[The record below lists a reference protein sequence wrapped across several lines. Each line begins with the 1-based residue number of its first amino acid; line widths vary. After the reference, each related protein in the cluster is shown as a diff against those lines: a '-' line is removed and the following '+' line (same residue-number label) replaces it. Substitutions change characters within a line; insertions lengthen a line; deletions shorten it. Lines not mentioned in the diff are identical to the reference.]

1 MLRKRLE
8 FGLLMAG
15 LLFCAGAK
23 QTAYAADLQ
32 QEQIAEIQEGTDSYS
47 TEASESEF
55 ETEGTSDALTIK
67 KYKGTSQVVDLT
79 KLFSGS
85 QVVAIGQ
92 DAFRNNTSVKEVILP
107 DTVTSIGIC
116 AFQDC
121 KNLTTIEGTGNV
133 TQIGNYAFIRCE
145 QLASFDSTNATTIG
159 QEVFRECKNLQKFV
173 IAEGTTQIAAGA
185 FYASGL
191 LEVTLPSTCKEIG
204 VNAFRETLLTEIT
217 IPDECLSIENGA
229 FMDCNSLVS
238 VLISEQSKLESVGSS
253 FNKCTSL
260 KSIVIPESCEN
271 IGDSCFSNDDGLETI
286 EFRNPDTQLGV
297 GVFYG
302 QDDLTVYAEPGA
314 VSTYMKTNFS
324 DSGRYRYN
332 RYTDTLTIKA
342 LPKTEYDYGESFS
355 LDGLEIEADYTSD
368 TAPAVEMVDLSACKI
383 SSFDEKKL
391 GSQIIT
397 VEYGKAETSFEA
409 KVFYQMEKAN
419 VSSVEDQVYTGAPV
433 KPALKVI
440 GAETGNV
447 LSEGSQYTVSYS
459 ENCTDVG
466 TVTAII
472 TGIGTYKGTKEV
484 TYQIIPKDITANDIT
499 MGEIKDEIY
508 TGSAIEPE
516 VMFYAG
522 DQQLQSGKD
531 YTVTYENNVNIGTAS
546 VTVSG
551 VGNYT
556 GTVTGQFQIEAPVG
570 KVFTIGKY
578 RYKITTG
585 STAEFTGLGK
595 TGEKKVT
602 VPKSI
607 TLGGSSFRVNS
618 IAAKALYKNK
628 KVTTVGIGNN
638 VKTIG
643 KSAFEGCKQLKSV
656 TVGTGVTKIN
666 AKAFKN
672 CSKLQTVTLRSKQ
685 IKSMGK
691 ESFKGIKSNAAIKVP
706 SKKMASYKKMLKK
719 TGLSSRAKIK
729 KA

>member
-23 QTAYAADLQ
+23 QTAYAAEIQ

-121 KNLTTIEGTGNV
+121 KNLTTIKGTGNV

-238 VLISEQSKLESVGSS
+238 VLISEQSKLESIGSS

-302 QDDLTVYAEPGA
+302 QDDLTVYAELGA

-324 DSGRYRYN
+324 DSSRYRYN

-397 VEYGKAETSFEA
+397 VEYGKAKTSFEV
-409 KVFYQMEKAN
+409 KV
-419 VSSVEDQVYTGAPV
+419 
-433 KPALKVI
+433 L
-440 GAETGNV
+440 
-447 LSEGSQYTVSYS
+447 
-459 ENCTDVG
+459 C
-466 TVTAII
+466 
-472 TGIGTYKGTKEV
+472 
-484 TYQIIPKDITANDIT
+484 QIAPKDITASDIT
-499 MGEIKDEIY
+499 MGEIKNQSY
-508 TGSAIEPE
+508 TGIAVEPE
-516 VMFYAG
+516 VLLYAG

>member
-121 KNLTTIEGTGNV
+121 KNLTTIKGTGNV

-238 VLISEQSKLESVGSS
+238 VLISEQSKLESIGSS

-324 DSGRYRYN
+324 DSSRYRYN

-342 LPKTEYDYGESFS
+342 LPKTEYYYGESFS

-397 VEYGKAETSFEA
+397 VEYGKAKTSFEV
-409 KVFYQMEKAN
+409 KV
-419 VSSVEDQVYTGAPV
+419 
-433 KPALKVI
+433 L
-440 GAETGNV
+440 
-447 LSEGSQYTVSYS
+447 
-459 ENCTDVG
+459 
-466 TVTAII
+466 
-472 TGIGTYKGTKEV
+472 
-484 TYQIIPKDITANDIT
+484 YQIAPKDITASDIT
-499 MGEIKDEIY
+499 MGEIKNQSY
-508 TGSAIEPE
+508 TGTAVEPE
-516 VMFYAG
+516 VLLYAG

>member
-23 QTAYAADLQ
+23 QTAYAAEIQ

-47 TEASESEF
+47 TEASEAEF
-55 ETEGTSDALTIK
+55 ETEGTFDALTIK

-133 TQIGNYAFIRCE
+133 TQIGNYAFVRCE
-145 QLASFDSTNATTIG
+145 QLSSFDSTKAATIG
-159 QEVFRECKNLQKFV
+159 QEAFRECKNLQKFV
-173 IAEGTTQIAAGA
+173 ITEGTTRIGEGV

-191 LEVTLPSTCKEIG
+191 RKVTLPSTCTSIG
-204 VNAFRETLLTEIT
+204 VNAFRETKLMEIT
-217 IPDECLSIENGA
+217 IPDACIMIENGA
-229 FMDCNSLVS
+229 FMDCGF
-238 VLISEQSKLESVGSS
+238 LINVTFSEQSELESIGSS
-253 FNKCTSL
+253 FNYCTSL
-260 KSIVIPESCEN
+260 KSIVIPASCKS
-271 IGDSCFSNDDGLETI
+271 IGSSCFSNDDELETV
-286 EFRNPDTQLGV
+286 EFRNPDTQIGT
-297 GVFYG
+297 GAFYG

-314 VSTYMKTNFS
+314 VSTYMKKNFS
-324 DSGRYRYN
+324 GSSRYRYN

-355 LDGLEIEADYTSD
+355 LDGLEVEADYTSD

-397 VEYGKAETSFEA
+397 VEYGKAKTSFEV
-409 KVFYQMEKAN
+409 KV
-419 VSSVEDQVYTGAPV
+419 
-433 KPALKVI
+433 L
-440 GAETGNV
+440 
-447 LSEGSQYTVSYS
+447 
-459 ENCTDVG
+459 
-466 TVTAII
+466 
-472 TGIGTYKGTKEV
+472 
-484 TYQIIPKDITANDIT
+484 YQIAPKDITANDIT

-516 VMFYAG
+516 VLLLAG
-522 DQQLQSGKD
+522 EQELQPEKD
-531 YTVTYENNVNIGTAS
+531 YTVTYENNVNIGAAT
-546 VTVSG
+546 VTVNG

-556 GTVTGQFQIEAPVG
+556 GTITGQFEIEAPVG
-570 KVFTIGKY
+570 EVLTLGKY
-578 RYKITTG
+578 CYKIT
-585 STAEFTGLGK
+585 SDNTAEFAGLGK

-607 TLGGSSFRVNS
+607 TIGGRNFRVNS

-628 KVTTVGIGNN
+628 KVTTVVIGNN

-672 CSKLQTVTLRSKQ
+672 CSKLQNVTLRSKQ

>member
-23 QTAYAADLQ
+23 QTAYAAEIQ

-121 KNLTTIEGTGNV
+121 KNLTTIKGTGNV

-238 VLISEQSKLESVGSS
+238 VLISEQSKLESIGSS

-324 DSGRYRYN
+324 DSSRYRYN

-397 VEYGKAETSFEA
+397 VEYGKAKTSFEV
-409 KVFYQMEKAN
+409 KV
-419 VSSVEDQVYTGAPV
+419 
-433 KPALKVI
+433 L
-440 GAETGNV
+440 
-447 LSEGSQYTVSYS
+447 
-459 ENCTDVG
+459 
-466 TVTAII
+466 
-472 TGIGTYKGTKEV
+472 
-484 TYQIIPKDITANDIT
+484 YQIAPKDITASDIT
-499 MGEIKDEIY
+499 MGEIKNQSY
-508 TGSAIEPE
+508 TGTAVEPE
-516 VMFYAG
+516 VLLYAG

-719 TGLSSRAKIK
+719 TGLSSRVKIK

>member
-47 TEASESEF
+47 TEASEAEF

-121 KNLTTIEGTGNV
+121 KNLTTIKGTGNV

-238 VLISEQSKLESVGSS
+238 VLISEQSKLESIGSS

-286 EFRNPDTQLGV
+286 EFRNPDTQLGA

-368 TAPAVEMVDLSACKI
+368 MAPAVEMVDLSACKI

-397 VEYGKAETSFEA
+397 VEYGKAKTSFEV
-409 KVFYQMEKAN
+409 KV
-419 VSSVEDQVYTGAPV
+419 
-433 KPALKVI
+433 L
-440 GAETGNV
+440 
-447 LSEGSQYTVSYS
+447 
-459 ENCTDVG
+459 
-466 TVTAII
+466 
-472 TGIGTYKGTKEV
+472 
-484 TYQIIPKDITANDIT
+484 YQIAPKDITASDIT
-499 MGEIKDEIY
+499 MGEIKNQSY
-508 TGSAIEPE
+508 TGTAVEPE
-516 VMFYAG
+516 VLLYAG

>member
-23 QTAYAADLQ
+23 QTAYAAEIQ

-47 TEASESEF
+47 TEASEAEF

-121 KNLTTIEGTGNV
+121 KNLTTIKGTRNV

-238 VLISEQSKLESVGSS
+238 VLISEQSKLESIGSS

-324 DSGRYRYN
+324 DSSRYRYN

-397 VEYGKAETSFEA
+397 VEYGKAKTSFEV
-409 KVFYQMEKAN
+409 KV
-419 VSSVEDQVYTGAPV
+419 
-433 KPALKVI
+433 L
-440 GAETGNV
+440 
-447 LSEGSQYTVSYS
+447 
-459 ENCTDVG
+459 
-466 TVTAII
+466 
-472 TGIGTYKGTKEV
+472 
-484 TYQIIPKDITANDIT
+484 YQIAPKDITASDIT
-499 MGEIKDEIY
+499 MGEIKNQSY
-508 TGSAIEPE
+508 TGTAVEPE
-516 VMFYAG
+516 VLLYAG
-522 DQQLQSGKD
+522 DQRLQPEKD

-546 VTVSG
+546 VTVNG

>member
-47 TEASESEF
+47 TEASEAEF

-121 KNLTTIEGTGNV
+121 KNLTTIKGTGNV

-238 VLISEQSKLESVGSS
+238 VLISEQSKLESIGSS

-397 VEYGKAETSFEA
+397 VEYGKAKTSFEV
-409 KVFYQMEKAN
+409 KV
-419 VSSVEDQVYTGAPV
+419 
-433 KPALKVI
+433 L
-440 GAETGNV
+440 
-447 LSEGSQYTVSYS
+447 
-459 ENCTDVG
+459 
-466 TVTAII
+466 
-472 TGIGTYKGTKEV
+472 
-484 TYQIIPKDITANDIT
+484 YQIAPKDITASDIT
-499 MGEIKDEIY
+499 MGEIKNQSY
-508 TGSAIEPE
+508 TGTAVEPE
-516 VMFYAG
+516 VLLYAG
-522 DQQLQSGKD
+522 DQRLQPEKD

-546 VTVSG
+546 VTVNG

-607 TLGGSSFRVNS
+607 ALGGSSFQVS
-618 IAAKALYKNK
+618 FIAAKALYKNK
-628 KVTTVGIGNN
+628 KVTTVVIGNN

-643 KSAFEGCKQLKSV
+643 KSAFEGCKQLRSV
-656 TVGTGVTKIN
+656 TVGTGAKKIN

-672 CSKLQTVTLRSKQ
+672 CSKLQNVTLRSKQ

-691 ESFKGIKSNAAIKVP
+691 ESFKGIKSNSTIKVP

-719 TGLSSRAKIK
+719 TGLSSKAKMK

>member
-23 QTAYAADLQ
+23 QTAYAAEIQ

-47 TEASESEF
+47 TEASEAEF

-121 KNLTTIEGTGNV
+121 KNLTTIKGTGNV

-238 VLISEQSKLESVGSS
+238 VLISEQSKLESIGSS

-342 LPKTEYDYGESFS
+342 LPKTEYDYGEKFS

-397 VEYGKAETSFEA
+397 VEYGKAKTSFEV
-409 KVFYQMEKAN
+409 KV
-419 VSSVEDQVYTGAPV
+419 
-433 KPALKVI
+433 L
-440 GAETGNV
+440 
-447 LSEGSQYTVSYS
+447 
-459 ENCTDVG
+459 
-466 TVTAII
+466 
-472 TGIGTYKGTKEV
+472 
-484 TYQIIPKDITANDIT
+484 YQIVPKDITASDIT
-499 MGEIKDEIY
+499 MGEIKNQSY
-508 TGSAIEPE
+508 TGTAVEPE
-516 VMFYAG
+516 VLLYAG
-522 DQQLQSGKD
+522 DQRLQPEKD

>member
-23 QTAYAADLQ
+23 QTAYAAEIQ

-85 QVVAIGQ
+85 TVVSIGQ

-133 TQIGNYAFIRCE
+133 TQIGNYAFLRCE
-145 QLASFDSTNATTIG
+145 QLSSFDSTKAATIG
-159 QEVFRECKNLQKFV
+159 QEAFRECKNLQKFV
-173 IAEGTTQIAAGA
+173 ITESTTRIGEGV

-191 LEVTLPSTCKEIG
+191 RKVTLPSTCTSIG
-204 VNAFRETLLTEIT
+204 VNAFRETKLMEIT
-217 IPDECLSIENGA
+217 IPDACIMIENGA
-229 FMDCNSLVS
+229 FMDCGSLINVTF
-238 VLISEQSKLESVGSS
+238 SEQSELESIGSS
-253 FNKCTSL
+253 FNYCTSL
-260 KSIVIPESCEN
+260 KSIVIPASCKS
-271 IGDSCFSNDDGLETI
+271 IGSSCFSNDDELETV
-286 EFRNPDTQLGV
+286 EFRNPDTQIGT
-297 GVFYG
+297 GAFYG

-324 DSGRYRYN
+324 DSSRYRYN

-397 VEYGKAETSFEA
+397 VEYGKAKTSFEV
-409 KVFYQMEKAN
+409 KV
-419 VSSVEDQVYTGAPV
+419 
-433 KPALKVI
+433 L
-440 GAETGNV
+440 
-447 LSEGSQYTVSYS
+447 
-459 ENCTDVG
+459 
-466 TVTAII
+466 
-472 TGIGTYKGTKEV
+472 
-484 TYQIIPKDITANDIT
+484 YQIAPKDITASDIT
-499 MGEIKDEIY
+499 MGEIKNQSY
-508 TGSAIEPE
+508 TGTAVEPE

>member
-47 TEASESEF
+47 TEASEAEF

-121 KNLTTIEGTGNV
+121 KNLTTIKGTGNV

-238 VLISEQSKLESVGSS
+238 VLISEQSKLESIGSS

-324 DSGRYRYN
+324 DSSRYRYN

-397 VEYGKAETSFEA
+397 VEYGKAKTSFEV
-409 KVFYQMEKAN
+409 KV
-419 VSSVEDQVYTGAPV
+419 
-433 KPALKVI
+433 L
-440 GAETGNV
+440 
-447 LSEGSQYTVSYS
+447 
-459 ENCTDVG
+459 C
-466 TVTAII
+466 
-472 TGIGTYKGTKEV
+472 
-484 TYQIIPKDITANDIT
+484 QIAPKDITASDIT
-499 MGEIKDEIY
+499 MGEIKNQSY
-508 TGSAIEPE
+508 TGIAVEPE
-516 VMFYAG
+516 VLLYAG

-602 VPKSI
+602 IPKSI
-607 TLGGSSFRVNS
+607 ALGGSSFRVNS

>member
-23 QTAYAADLQ
+23 QTAYAAEIQ

-121 KNLTTIEGTGNV
+121 KNLTTIKGTGNV

-238 VLISEQSKLESVGSS
+238 VLISEQSKLESIGSS
-253 FNKCTSL
+253 FNYCTSL
-260 KSIVIPESCEN
+260 KSIVIPASCKS
-271 IGDSCFSNDDGLETI
+271 IGSSCFSNDDELETV
-286 EFRNPDTQLGV
+286 EFRNPDTQIGT
-297 GVFYG
+297 GAFYG

-324 DSGRYRYN
+324 DSSRYRYN

-397 VEYGKAETSFEA
+397 VEYGKAKTSFEV
-409 KVFYQMEKAN
+409 KV
-419 VSSVEDQVYTGAPV
+419 
-433 KPALKVI
+433 L
-440 GAETGNV
+440 
-447 LSEGSQYTVSYS
+447 
-459 ENCTDVG
+459 
-466 TVTAII
+466 
-472 TGIGTYKGTKEV
+472 
-484 TYQIIPKDITANDIT
+484 YQIAPKDITASDIT
-499 MGEIKDEIY
+499 MGEIKNQSY
-508 TGSAIEPE
+508 TGTAVEPE
-516 VMFYAG
+516 VLLYAG

>member
-47 TEASESEF
+47 TEASEAEF

-121 KNLTTIEGTGNV
+121 KNLTTIKGTGNV

-238 VLISEQSKLESVGSS
+238 VLISEQSKLESIGSS

-324 DSGRYRYN
+324 DSGRCRYN

-397 VEYGKAETSFEA
+397 VEYGKAKTSFEV
-409 KVFYQMEKAN
+409 KV
-419 VSSVEDQVYTGAPV
+419 
-433 KPALKVI
+433 L
-440 GAETGNV
+440 
-447 LSEGSQYTVSYS
+447 
-459 ENCTDVG
+459 
-466 TVTAII
+466 
-472 TGIGTYKGTKEV
+472 
-484 TYQIIPKDITANDIT
+484 YQIAPKDITASDIT
-499 MGEIKDEIY
+499 MGEIKNQSY
-508 TGSAIEPE
+508 TGIAVEPE
-516 VMFYAG
+516 VLLYAG

-672 CSKLQTVTLRSKQ
+672 CSKLQNVTLRSKQ

-691 ESFKGIKSNAAIKVP
+691 ESFKGIKSNSTIKVP

-719 TGLSSRAKIK
+719 TGLSSKAKMK

>member
-1 MLRKRLE
+1 MLRKSLE

-121 KNLTTIEGTGNV
+121 KNLTTIKGTGNV

-238 VLISEQSKLESVGSS
+238 VLISEQSKLESIGSS

-324 DSGRYRYN
+324 DSSRYRYN

-397 VEYGKAETSFEA
+397 VEYGKAKTSFEV
-409 KVFYQMEKAN
+409 KV
-419 VSSVEDQVYTGAPV
+419 
-433 KPALKVI
+433 L
-440 GAETGNV
+440 
-447 LSEGSQYTVSYS
+447 
-459 ENCTDVG
+459 
-466 TVTAII
+466 
-472 TGIGTYKGTKEV
+472 
-484 TYQIIPKDITANDIT
+484 YQIAPKDITASDIT
-499 MGEIKDEIY
+499 MGEIKNQSY
-508 TGSAIEPE
+508 TGTAVEPE
-516 VMFYAG
+516 VLLYAG

>member
-23 QTAYAADLQ
+23 QTAYAAEIQ

-47 TEASESEF
+47 TEASEAEF

-121 KNLTTIEGTGNV
+121 KNLTTIKGTGNV

-238 VLISEQSKLESVGSS
+238 VLISEQSKLESIGSS

-286 EFRNPDTQLGV
+286 EFRNPDTQLGA

-368 TAPAVEMVDLSACKI
+368 MAPAVEMVDLSACKI

-397 VEYGKAETSFEA
+397 VEYGKAKTSFEV
-409 KVFYQMEKAN
+409 KV
-419 VSSVEDQVYTGAPV
+419 
-433 KPALKVI
+433 L
-440 GAETGNV
+440 
-447 LSEGSQYTVSYS
+447 
-459 ENCTDVG
+459 
-466 TVTAII
+466 
-472 TGIGTYKGTKEV
+472 
-484 TYQIIPKDITANDIT
+484 YQIAPKDITASDIT
-499 MGEIKDEIY
+499 MGEIKNQSY
-508 TGSAIEPE
+508 TGTAVEPE
-516 VMFYAG
+516 VLLYAG

>member
-23 QTAYAADLQ
+23 QTAYAAEIQ

-121 KNLTTIEGTGNV
+121 KNLTTIKGTGNV

-238 VLISEQSKLESVGSS
+238 VLISEQSKLESIGSS

-286 EFRNPDTQLGV
+286 EFRNPDTQLGA

-368 TAPAVEMVDLSACKI
+368 MAPAVEMVDLSACKI

-397 VEYGKAETSFEA
+397 VEYGKAKTSFEV
-409 KVFYQMEKAN
+409 KV
-419 VSSVEDQVYTGAPV
+419 
-433 KPALKVI
+433 L
-440 GAETGNV
+440 
-447 LSEGSQYTVSYS
+447 
-459 ENCTDVG
+459 
-466 TVTAII
+466 
-472 TGIGTYKGTKEV
+472 
-484 TYQIIPKDITANDIT
+484 YQIAPKDITASDIT
-499 MGEIKDEIY
+499 MGEIKNQSY
-508 TGSAIEPE
+508 TGIAVEPE
-516 VMFYAG
+516 VLLYAG
-522 DQQLQSGKD
+522 DQRLQPEKD

-546 VTVSG
+546 VTVNG

>member
-47 TEASESEF
+47 TESSEAEF

-79 KLFSGS
+79 KLFSDS

-121 KNLTTIEGTGNV
+121 KNLTTIKGTRNV

-145 QLASFDSTNATTIG
+145 QLASFDSTNATMIG
-159 QEVFRECKNLQKFV
+159 QEAFRECKSLQKFV

-217 IPDECLSIENGA
+217 IPDECLTIENGA
-229 FMDCNSLVS
+229 FMDCKSLVS
-238 VLISEQSKLESVGSS
+238 VLIPEQSKLESIGSS
-253 FNKCTSL
+253 FNKCASL

-324 DSGRYRYN
+324 DSSRYRYN

-391 GSQIIT
+391 GSQIII
-397 VEYGKAETSFEA
+397 VEYGKAETSFEV
-409 KVFYQMEKAN
+409 KV
-419 VSSVEDQVYTGAPV
+419 
-433 KPALKVI
+433 L
-440 GAETGNV
+440 
-447 LSEGSQYTVSYS
+447 
-459 ENCTDVG
+459 C
-466 TVTAII
+466 
-472 TGIGTYKGTKEV
+472 
-484 TYQIIPKDITANDIT
+484 QIAPKDITASDIT
-499 MGEIKDEIY
+499 MGEIKNQSY
-508 TGSAIEPE
+508 TGIAVEPE
-516 VMFYAG
+516 VLLYAG
-522 DQQLQSGKD
+522 DQRLQPGKD

-556 GTVTGQFQIEAPVG
+556 GTVTGQFEIKAPVG
-570 KVFTIGKY
+570 EVLTLGKY
-578 RYKITTG
+578 RYKIT
-585 STAEFTGLGK
+585 SDNTAEFAGLGK

-607 TLGGSSFRVNS
+607 MLGGSSFRVNS

>member
-23 QTAYAADLQ
+23 QTAYAAEIQ

-121 KNLTTIEGTGNV
+121 KNLTTIKGTGNV

-238 VLISEQSKLESVGSS
+238 VLISEQSKLESIGSS
-253 FNKCTSL
+253 FNKCISL

-324 DSGRYRYN
+324 DSSRYRYN

-397 VEYGKAETSFEA
+397 VEYGKAKTSFEV
-409 KVFYQMEKAN
+409 KV
-419 VSSVEDQVYTGAPV
+419 
-433 KPALKVI
+433 L
-440 GAETGNV
+440 
-447 LSEGSQYTVSYS
+447 
-459 ENCTDVG
+459 
-466 TVTAII
+466 
-472 TGIGTYKGTKEV
+472 
-484 TYQIIPKDITANDIT
+484 YQIAPKDITASDIT
-499 MGEIKDEIY
+499 MGEIKNQSY
-508 TGSAIEPE
+508 TGTAVEPE
-516 VMFYAG
+516 VLLYAG

>member
-23 QTAYAADLQ
+23 QTAYAAEIQ

-121 KNLTTIEGTGNV
+121 KNLTTIKGTGNV

-238 VLISEQSKLESVGSS
+238 VLISEQSKLESIGSS

-324 DSGRYRYN
+324 DSSRYRYN

-397 VEYGKAETSFEA
+397 VEYGKAKTSFEV
-409 KVFYQMEKAN
+409 KV
-419 VSSVEDQVYTGAPV
+419 
-433 KPALKVI
+433 L
-440 GAETGNV
+440 
-447 LSEGSQYTVSYS
+447 
-459 ENCTDVG
+459 
-466 TVTAII
+466 
-472 TGIGTYKGTKEV
+472 
-484 TYQIIPKDITANDIT
+484 YQIAPKDITASDIT
-499 MGEIKDEIY
+499 MGEIKNQSY
-508 TGSAIEPE
+508 TGTAVEPE
-516 VMFYAG
+516 VLLYAG

>member
-23 QTAYAADLQ
+23 QTAYAAEIQ

-121 KNLTTIEGTGNV
+121 KNLTTIKGTGNV

-238 VLISEQSKLESVGSS
+238 VLISEQSKLESIGSS

-324 DSGRYRYN
+324 DSSRYRYN

-397 VEYGKAETSFEA
+397 VEYGKAKTSFEV
-409 KVFYQMEKAN
+409 KV
-419 VSSVEDQVYTGAPV
+419 
-433 KPALKVI
+433 L
-440 GAETGNV
+440 
-447 LSEGSQYTVSYS
+447 
-459 ENCTDVG
+459 C
-466 TVTAII
+466 
-472 TGIGTYKGTKEV
+472 
-484 TYQIIPKDITANDIT
+484 QIAPKDITASDIT
-499 MGEIKDEIY
+499 MGEIKNQSY
-508 TGSAIEPE
+508 TGTAVEPE
-516 VMFYAG
+516 VLLYAG
-522 DQQLQSGKD
+522 DQRLQPEKD

-691 ESFKGIKSNAAIKVP
+691 EGFKGIKSNAAIKVP

>member
-23 QTAYAADLQ
+23 QTAYAAEIQ

-67 KYKGTSQVVDLT
+67 KYEGTSQVVDLT

-121 KNLTTIEGTGNV
+121 KNLTTIKGTGNV

-238 VLISEQSKLESVGSS
+238 VLISEQSKLESIGSS

-302 QDDLTVYAEPGA
+302 QDDLTVYAELGA

-324 DSGRYRYN
+324 DSSRYRYN

-397 VEYGKAETSFEA
+397 VEYGKAKTSFEV
-409 KVFYQMEKAN
+409 KV
-419 VSSVEDQVYTGAPV
+419 
-433 KPALKVI
+433 L
-440 GAETGNV
+440 
-447 LSEGSQYTVSYS
+447 
-459 ENCTDVG
+459 C
-466 TVTAII
+466 
-472 TGIGTYKGTKEV
+472 
-484 TYQIIPKDITANDIT
+484 QIAPKDITASDIT
-499 MGEIKDEIY
+499 MGEIKNQSY
-508 TGSAIEPE
+508 TGIAVEPE
-516 VMFYAG
+516 VLLYAG

>member
-1 MLRKRLE
+1 MLRKRMG

-32 QEQIAEIQEGTDSYS
+32 QEQTAEVQEDTDSYS
-47 TEASESEF
+47 TEASEAEF
-55 ETEGTSDALTIK
+55 ETEGTSSALTIK

-85 QVVAIGQ
+85 QVVSIGQ

-133 TQIGNYAFIRCE
+133 TQIGNYAFLRCE
-145 QLASFDSTNATTIG
+145 QLSSFDSTKAATIG
-159 QEVFRECKNLQKFV
+159 QEAFRECKNLQKFV
-173 IAEGTTQIAAGA
+173 ITEGATRIGEGV

-191 LEVTLPSTCKEIG
+191 RKVTLPSTCTSIG
-204 VNAFRETLLTEIT
+204 VNAFRETKLMEIT
-217 IPDECLSIENGA
+217 IPDACIMIENGA
-229 FMDCNSLVS
+229 FMDCGSLINVTF
-238 VLISEQSKLESVGSS
+238 SEQSELESIGSS
-253 FNKCTSL
+253 FNYCTSL
-260 KSIVIPESCEN
+260 KSIVIPASCKS
-271 IGDSCFSNDDGLETI
+271 IGSSCFSNDDELETV
-286 EFRNPDTQLGV
+286 EFRNPDTQIGT
-297 GVFYG
+297 GAFYG

-324 DSGRYRYN
+324 DSSRYRYN

-397 VEYGKAETSFEA
+397 VEYGKAKTSFEV
-409 KVFYQMEKAN
+409 KV
-419 VSSVEDQVYTGAPV
+419 
-433 KPALKVI
+433 L
-440 GAETGNV
+440 
-447 LSEGSQYTVSYS
+447 
-459 ENCTDVG
+459 
-466 TVTAII
+466 
-472 TGIGTYKGTKEV
+472 
-484 TYQIIPKDITANDIT
+484 YQIAPKDITASDIT
-499 MGEIKDEIY
+499 MGEIKNQSY
-508 TGSAIEPE
+508 TGTAVEPE

>member
-23 QTAYAADLQ
+23 QTAYAAEIQ

-121 KNLTTIEGTGNV
+121 KNLTTIKGTGNV

-238 VLISEQSKLESVGSS
+238 VLISEQSKLESIGSS

-324 DSGRYRYN
+324 DSSRYRYN

-397 VEYGKAETSFEA
+397 VEYGKAKTSFEV
-409 KVFYQMEKAN
+409 KV
-419 VSSVEDQVYTGAPV
+419 
-433 KPALKVI
+433 L
-440 GAETGNV
+440 
-447 LSEGSQYTVSYS
+447 
-459 ENCTDVG
+459 
-466 TVTAII
+466 
-472 TGIGTYKGTKEV
+472 
-484 TYQIIPKDITANDIT
+484 YQIAPKDITASDIT
-499 MGEIKDEIY
+499 MGEIKNQSY
-508 TGSAIEPE
+508 TGIAVEPE
-516 VMFYAG
+516 VLLYAG

>member
-121 KNLTTIEGTGNV
+121 KNLTTIKGTGNV

-238 VLISEQSKLESVGSS
+238 VLISEQSKLESIGSS

-324 DSGRYRYN
+324 DSSRYRYN

-397 VEYGKAETSFEA
+397 VEYGKAKTSFEV
-409 KVFYQMEKAN
+409 KV
-419 VSSVEDQVYTGAPV
+419 
-433 KPALKVI
+433 L
-440 GAETGNV
+440 
-447 LSEGSQYTVSYS
+447 
-459 ENCTDVG
+459 
-466 TVTAII
+466 
-472 TGIGTYKGTKEV
+472 
-484 TYQIIPKDITANDIT
+484 YQIAPKDITASDIT
-499 MGEIKDEIY
+499 MGEIKNQSY
-508 TGSAIEPE
+508 TGTAVEPE
-516 VMFYAG
+516 VLLYAG

>member
-23 QTAYAADLQ
+23 QTAYAAEIQ

-121 KNLTTIEGTGNV
+121 KNLTTIKGTGNV

-238 VLISEQSKLESVGSS
+238 VLISEQSKLESIGSS

-324 DSGRYRYN
+324 DSSRYRYN

-397 VEYGKAETSFEA
+397 VEYGKAKTSFEV
-409 KVFYQMEKAN
+409 KV
-419 VSSVEDQVYTGAPV
+419 
-433 KPALKVI
+433 L
-440 GAETGNV
+440 
-447 LSEGSQYTVSYS
+447 
-459 ENCTDVG
+459 
-466 TVTAII
+466 
-472 TGIGTYKGTKEV
+472 
-484 TYQIIPKDITANDIT
+484 YQIAPKDITASDIT
-499 MGEIKDEIY
+499 MGEIKNQSY
-508 TGSAIEPE
+508 TGTAVEPE

-672 CSKLQTVTLRSKQ
+672 CSKLQIVTLRSKQ

>member
-121 KNLTTIEGTGNV
+121 KNLTTIKGTGNV

-145 QLASFDSTNATTIG
+145 QLASFDSTKATTIG

-238 VLISEQSKLESVGSS
+238 VLISEQSKLESIGSS

-324 DSGRYRYN
+324 DSSRYRYN

-397 VEYGKAETSFEA
+397 VEYGKAKTSFEV
-409 KVFYQMEKAN
+409 KV
-419 VSSVEDQVYTGAPV
+419 
-433 KPALKVI
+433 L
-440 GAETGNV
+440 
-447 LSEGSQYTVSYS
+447 
-459 ENCTDVG
+459 
-466 TVTAII
+466 
-472 TGIGTYKGTKEV
+472 
-484 TYQIIPKDITANDIT
+484 YQIAPKDITDSDIT
-499 MGEIKDEIY
+499 MGEIKNQSY
-508 TGSAIEPE
+508 TGIAVEPE
-516 VMFYAG
+516 VLLYAG

-531 YTVTYENNVNIGTAS
+531 YTVTYENNVNIGAAI
-546 VTVSG
+546 VTVNG

-556 GTVTGQFQIEAPVG
+556 GTITGQFEIKAPVG
-570 KVFTIGKY
+570 EVLTLGKY
-578 RYKITTG
+578 CYKIT
-585 STAEFTGLGK
+585 SDNTAEFAGLGK

>member
-121 KNLTTIEGTGNV
+121 KNLTTIKGTGNV

-238 VLISEQSKLESVGSS
+238 VLISEQSKLESIGSS

-324 DSGRYRYN
+324 DSSRYRYN

-397 VEYGKAETSFEA
+397 VEYGKAKTSFEV
-409 KVFYQMEKAN
+409 KV
-419 VSSVEDQVYTGAPV
+419 
-433 KPALKVI
+433 L
-440 GAETGNV
+440 
-447 LSEGSQYTVSYS
+447 
-459 ENCTDVG
+459 C
-466 TVTAII
+466 
-472 TGIGTYKGTKEV
+472 
-484 TYQIIPKDITANDIT
+484 QIAPKDITASDIT
-499 MGEIKDEIY
+499 MGEIKNQSY
-508 TGSAIEPE
+508 TGIAVEPE
-516 VMFYAG
+516 VLLYAG

-602 VPKSI
+602 IPKSI
-607 TLGGSSFRVNS
+607 ALGGSSFRVNS

>member
-23 QTAYAADLQ
+23 QTAYAAEIQ

-121 KNLTTIEGTGNV
+121 KNLTTIKGTGNV

-238 VLISEQSKLESVGSS
+238 VLISEQSKLESIGSS

-324 DSGRYRYN
+324 DSSRYRYN

-355 LDGLEIEADYTSD
+355 LDGLEIEVDYTSD

-397 VEYGKAETSFEA
+397 VEYGKAKTSFEV
-409 KVFYQMEKAN
+409 KV
-419 VSSVEDQVYTGAPV
+419 
-433 KPALKVI
+433 L
-440 GAETGNV
+440 
-447 LSEGSQYTVSYS
+447 
-459 ENCTDVG
+459 
-466 TVTAII
+466 
-472 TGIGTYKGTKEV
+472 
-484 TYQIIPKDITANDIT
+484 YQIAPKDITASDIT
-499 MGEIKDEIY
+499 MGEIKNQSY
-508 TGSAIEPE
+508 TGTAVEPE
-516 VMFYAG
+516 VLLYAG

-607 TLGGSSFRVNS
+607 ALGGSSFRVNS

-719 TGLSSRAKIK
+719 NGLSSRAKIK

>member
-47 TEASESEF
+47 TEASEAEF

-133 TQIGNYAFIRCE
+133 TQIGNYAFLRCE
-145 QLASFDSTNATTIG
+145 QLSSFDSTKAATIG
-159 QEVFRECKNLQKFV
+159 QEAFRECKNLQKFV
-173 IAEGTTQIAAGA
+173 ITESMTRIGEGV

-191 LEVTLPSTCKEIG
+191 RKVTLPSTCTSIG
-204 VNAFRETLLTEIT
+204 VNAFRETKLMEIT
-217 IPDECLSIENGA
+217 IPDACIMIENGA
-229 FMDCNSLVS
+229 FMDCGSLINVTF
-238 VLISEQSKLESVGSS
+238 SEQSELESIGSS
-253 FNKCTSL
+253 FNYCTSL
-260 KSIVIPESCEN
+260 KSIVIPASCKS
-271 IGDSCFSNDDGLETI
+271 IGSSCFSNDDGLETI

-324 DSGRYRYN
+324 DSSRYRYN

-397 VEYGKAETSFEA
+397 VEYGKAKTSFEV
-409 KVFYQMEKAN
+409 KV
-419 VSSVEDQVYTGAPV
+419 
-433 KPALKVI
+433 L
-440 GAETGNV
+440 
-447 LSEGSQYTVSYS
+447 
-459 ENCTDVG
+459 
-466 TVTAII
+466 
-472 TGIGTYKGTKEV
+472 
-484 TYQIIPKDITANDIT
+484 YQIAPKDITASDIT
-499 MGEIKDEIY
+499 MGEIKNQSY
-508 TGSAIEPE
+508 TGTAVEPE
-516 VMFYAG
+516 VLLYAG

>member
-23 QTAYAADLQ
+23 QTAYAAEIQ

-47 TEASESEF
+47 TEASEAEF

-121 KNLTTIEGTGNV
+121 KNLTTIKGTGNV

-238 VLISEQSKLESVGSS
+238 VLISEQSKLESIGSS

-324 DSGRYRYN
+324 DSSRYRYN

-397 VEYGKAETSFEA
+397 VEYGKAKTSFEV
-409 KVFYQMEKAN
+409 KV
-419 VSSVEDQVYTGAPV
+419 
-433 KPALKVI
+433 L
-440 GAETGNV
+440 
-447 LSEGSQYTVSYS
+447 
-459 ENCTDVG
+459 C
-466 TVTAII
+466 
-472 TGIGTYKGTKEV
+472 
-484 TYQIIPKDITANDIT
+484 QIAPKDITASDIT
-499 MGEIKDEIY
+499 MGEIKNQSY
-508 TGSAIEPE
+508 TGIAVEPE
-516 VMFYAG
+516 VLLYAG

-602 VPKSI
+602 IPKSI
-607 TLGGSSFRVNS
+607 ALGGSSFRVNS

>member
-23 QTAYAADLQ
+23 QTAYAAEIQ

-121 KNLTTIEGTGNV
+121 KNLTTIKGTGNV

-238 VLISEQSKLESVGSS
+238 VLISEQSKLESIGSS

-324 DSGRYRYN
+324 DSSRYRYN

-397 VEYGKAETSFEA
+397 VEYGKAKTSFEV
-409 KVFYQMEKAN
+409 KV
-419 VSSVEDQVYTGAPV
+419 
-433 KPALKVI
+433 L
-440 GAETGNV
+440 
-447 LSEGSQYTVSYS
+447 
-459 ENCTDVG
+459 
-466 TVTAII
+466 
-472 TGIGTYKGTKEV
+472 
-484 TYQIIPKDITANDIT
+484 YQIAPKDITASNIT
-499 MGEIKDEIY
+499 MGEIKNQSY
-508 TGSAIEPE
+508 TGTAVEPE
-516 VMFYAG
+516 VLLYAG

>member
-47 TEASESEF
+47 TEASEAEF

-85 QVVAIGQ
+85 HVVAIGQ

-116 AFQDC
+116 AFQGC
-121 KNLTTIEGTGNV
+121 KNLTTIKGTGNV

-145 QLASFDSTNATTIG
+145 QLASFDSTNATMIG
-159 QEVFRECKNLQKFV
+159 QEAFRECKSLQKFV

-217 IPDECLSIENGA
+217 IPDECLTIENGA
-229 FMDCNSLVS
+229 FMDCKSLVS
-238 VLISEQSKLESVGSS
+238 VLISEQSKLESIGSS

-286 EFRNPDTQLGV
+286 EFRNPDTQLGA

-342 LPKTEYDYGESFS
+342 LPKTEYDYGEKFS

-397 VEYGKAETSFEA
+397 VEYGKAETSFEV
-409 KVFYQMEKAN
+409 KV
-419 VSSVEDQVYTGAPV
+419 
-433 KPALKVI
+433 L
-440 GAETGNV
+440 
-447 LSEGSQYTVSYS
+447 
-459 ENCTDVG
+459 
-466 TVTAII
+466 
-472 TGIGTYKGTKEV
+472 
-484 TYQIIPKDITANDIT
+484 YQIAPKDITASDIT
-499 MGEIKDEIY
+499 MGEIKNQSY
-508 TGSAIEPE
+508 TGIAVEPE
-516 VMFYAG
+516 VLLYAG
-522 DQQLQSGKD
+522 DQRLQPGKD

-585 STAEFTGLGK
+585 STAEFAGLGK

-602 VPKSI
+602 IPKSI
-607 TLGGSSFRVNS
+607 TLGGSSFQVNS

-628 KVTTVGIGNN
+628 KVTTVVIGNN

-691 ESFKGIKSNAAIKVP
+691 ESFKGIKSNAAMKVP

>member
-23 QTAYAADLQ
+23 QTVYAADVQ
-32 QEQIAEIQEGTDSYS
+32 REQAVGTEMAES
-47 TEASESEF
+47 TEEAESYGASEETSEANF
-55 ETEGTSDALTIK
+55 EIEGTSAALTIK
-67 KYKGTSQVVDLT
+67 KYMGTSQVVDLT
-79 KLFSGS
+79 KLFSDS
-85 QVVAIGQ
+85 TVVSIGQ

-133 TQIGNYAFIRCE
+133 TQIGNYAFLRCE
-145 QLASFDSTNATTIG
+145 QLSSFDSTKAATIG
-159 QEVFRECKNLQKFV
+159 QEAFRECKNLQKFV
-173 IAEGTTQIAAGA
+173 ITESTTRIGEGV

-191 LEVTLPSTCKEIG
+191 RKVTLPSTCTSIG
-204 VNAFRETLLTEIT
+204 VNAFRETKLMEIT
-217 IPDECLSIENGA
+217 IPDACIMIENGA
-229 FMDCNSLVS
+229 FMDCGSLINVTF
-238 VLISEQSKLESVGSS
+238 SEQSELESIGSS
-253 FNKCTSL
+253 FNYCTSL
-260 KSIVIPESCEN
+260 KSIVIPASCKS
-271 IGDSCFSNDDGLETI
+271 IGSSCFSNDDELETV
-286 EFRNPDTQLGV
+286 EFRNPDTQIGT
-297 GVFYG
+297 GAFYG

-324 DSGRYRYN
+324 DSSRYRYN

-342 LPKTEYDYGESFS
+342 LPKTEYDYGENFS
-355 LDGLEIEADYTSD
+355 LDGLEIEANYTSD

-397 VEYGKAETSFEA
+397 VEYGKAKTSFEV
-409 KVFYQMEKAN
+409 KV
-419 VSSVEDQVYTGAPV
+419 
-433 KPALKVI
+433 L
-440 GAETGNV
+440 
-447 LSEGSQYTVSYS
+447 
-459 ENCTDVG
+459 
-466 TVTAII
+466 
-472 TGIGTYKGTKEV
+472 
-484 TYQIIPKDITANDIT
+484 YQIAPKDITASDIT
-499 MGEIKDEIY
+499 MGEIKNQSY
-508 TGSAIEPE
+508 TGTAVEPE
-516 VMFYAG
+516 VLLYAG

>member
-121 KNLTTIEGTGNV
+121 KNLTTINGTGNV

-238 VLISEQSKLESVGSS
+238 VLISEQSKLESIGSS

-324 DSGRYRYN
+324 DSSRYRYN

-397 VEYGKAETSFEA
+397 VEYGKAKTSFEV
-409 KVFYQMEKAN
+409 KV
-419 VSSVEDQVYTGAPV
+419 
-433 KPALKVI
+433 L
-440 GAETGNV
+440 
-447 LSEGSQYTVSYS
+447 
-459 ENCTDVG
+459 C
-466 TVTAII
+466 
-472 TGIGTYKGTKEV
+472 
-484 TYQIIPKDITANDIT
+484 QIAPKDITASDIT
-499 MGEIKDEIY
+499 MGEIKNQSY
-508 TGSAIEPE
+508 TGIAVEPE
-516 VMFYAG
+516 VLLYAG

-602 VPKSI
+602 IPKSI
-607 TLGGSSFRVNS
+607 ALGGSSFRVNS

>member
-121 KNLTTIEGTGNV
+121 KNLTTIKGTGNV

-238 VLISEQSKLESVGSS
+238 VLISEQSKLESIGSS

-324 DSGRYRYN
+324 DSSRYRYN

-397 VEYGKAETSFEA
+397 VEYGKAKTSFEV
-409 KVFYQMEKAN
+409 KV
-419 VSSVEDQVYTGAPV
+419 
-433 KPALKVI
+433 L
-440 GAETGNV
+440 
-447 LSEGSQYTVSYS
+447 
-459 ENCTDVG
+459 
-466 TVTAII
+466 
-472 TGIGTYKGTKEV
+472 
-484 TYQIIPKDITANDIT
+484 YQIAPKDITASDIT
-499 MGEIKDEIY
+499 MGEIKNQSY
-508 TGSAIEPE
+508 TGTAVEPE
-516 VMFYAG
+516 VLLYAG

-607 TLGGSSFRVNS
+607 ALGGSSFRVNS

>member
-23 QTAYAADLQ
+23 QTAYAAEIQ

-47 TEASESEF
+47 TEASEAEF

-121 KNLTTIEGTGNV
+121 KNLTTIKGTGNV

-145 QLASFDSTNATTIG
+145 QLASFDSTNATMIG
-159 QEVFRECKNLQKFV
+159 QEAFRECKSLQKFV

-238 VLISEQSKLESVGSS
+238 VLISEQSKLESIGSS

-314 VSTYMKTNFS
+314 ASTYMKTNFS

-397 VEYGKAETSFEA
+397 VEYGKAKTSFEV
-409 KVFYQMEKAN
+409 KV
-419 VSSVEDQVYTGAPV
+419 
-433 KPALKVI
+433 L
-440 GAETGNV
+440 
-447 LSEGSQYTVSYS
+447 
-459 ENCTDVG
+459 
-466 TVTAII
+466 
-472 TGIGTYKGTKEV
+472 
-484 TYQIIPKDITANDIT
+484 YQIAPKDITASDIT
-499 MGEIKDEIY
+499 MGEIKNQSY
-508 TGSAIEPE
+508 TGIAVEPE
-516 VMFYAG
+516 VLLYAG

>member
-1 MLRKRLE
+1 M
-8 FGLLMAG
+8 
-15 LLFCAGAK
+15 
-23 QTAYAADLQ
+23 
-32 QEQIAEIQEGTDSYS
+32 
-47 TEASESEF
+47 
-55 ETEGTSDALTIK
+55 
-67 KYKGTSQVVDLT
+67 
-79 KLFSGS
+79 
-85 QVVAIGQ
+85 
-92 DAFRNNTSVKEVILP
+92 
-107 DTVTSIGIC
+107 
-116 AFQDC
+116 DC
-121 KNLTTIEGTGNV
+121 K
-133 TQIGNYAFIRCE
+133 
-145 QLASFDSTNATTIG
+145 
-159 QEVFRECKNLQKFV
+159 
-173 IAEGTTQIAAGA
+173 
-185 FYASGL
+185 
-191 LEVTLPSTCKEIG
+191 
-204 VNAFRETLLTEIT
+204 
-217 IPDECLSIENGA
+217 
-229 FMDCNSLVS
+229 SLVS
-238 VLISEQSKLESVGSS
+238 VLIPEQSKLESIGSS

-260 KSIVIPESCEN
+260 KSIVIPESCKS
-271 IGDSCFSNDDGLETI
+271 IGDSCFSNDDELGTI
-286 EFRNPDTQLGV
+286 EFRNPDTQLGA

-302 QDDLTVYAEPGA
+302 QNDLTVYAEPGA

-342 LPKTEYDYGESFS
+342 LPKTEYDYGEKFS

-397 VEYGKAETSFEA
+397 VEYGKAETSFEV
-409 KVFYQMEKAN
+409 KV
-419 VSSVEDQVYTGAPV
+419 
-433 KPALKVI
+433 L
-440 GAETGNV
+440 
-447 LSEGSQYTVSYS
+447 
-459 ENCTDVG
+459 
-466 TVTAII
+466 
-472 TGIGTYKGTKEV
+472 
-484 TYQIIPKDITANDIT
+484 YQIAPKDITASDIT
-499 MGEIKDEIY
+499 MGEIKNQSY
-508 TGSAIEPE
+508 TGIAVEPE
-516 VMFYAG
+516 VLLYAG
-522 DQQLQSGKD
+522 DQRLQLGKD

-585 STAEFTGLGK
+585 STAEFAGLGK

-602 VPKSI
+602 IPKSI

>member
-47 TEASESEF
+47 TEASEAEF

-121 KNLTTIEGTGNV
+121 KNLTTIKGTGNV

-238 VLISEQSKLESVGSS
+238 VLISEQSKLESIGSS

-397 VEYGKAETSFEA
+397 VEYGKAKTSFEV
-409 KVFYQMEKAN
+409 KV
-419 VSSVEDQVYTGAPV
+419 
-433 KPALKVI
+433 L
-440 GAETGNV
+440 
-447 LSEGSQYTVSYS
+447 
-459 ENCTDVG
+459 
-466 TVTAII
+466 
-472 TGIGTYKGTKEV
+472 
-484 TYQIIPKDITANDIT
+484 YQIAPKDITASDIT
-499 MGEIKDEIY
+499 MGEIKNQSY
-508 TGSAIEPE
+508 TGTAVEPE
-516 VMFYAG
+516 VLLYAG
-522 DQQLQSGKD
+522 DQRLQPEKD

-546 VTVSG
+546 VTVNG

-607 TLGGSSFRVNS
+607 ALGGSSFQVS
-618 IAAKALYKNK
+618 FIAAKALYKNK
-628 KVTTVGIGNN
+628 KVTTVVIGNN

-643 KSAFEGCKQLKSV
+643 KSVFEGCKQLRSV
-656 TVGTGVTKIN
+656 TVGTGAKKIN

-672 CSKLQTVTLRSKQ
+672 CSKLQNVTLRSKQ

-691 ESFKGIKSNAAIKVP
+691 ESFKGIKSNSTIKVP

-719 TGLSSRAKIK
+719 TGLSSKAKMK

>member
-23 QTAYAADLQ
+23 QTAYAAEIQ

-47 TEASESEF
+47 TEASEAEF

-121 KNLTTIEGTGNV
+121 KNLTTIKGIGNV

-238 VLISEQSKLESVGSS
+238 VLISEQSKLESIGSS

-324 DSGRYRYN
+324 DSSRYRYN

-397 VEYGKAETSFEA
+397 VEYGKAKTSFEV
-409 KVFYQMEKAN
+409 KV
-419 VSSVEDQVYTGAPV
+419 
-433 KPALKVI
+433 L
-440 GAETGNV
+440 
-447 LSEGSQYTVSYS
+447 
-459 ENCTDVG
+459 
-466 TVTAII
+466 
-472 TGIGTYKGTKEV
+472 
-484 TYQIIPKDITANDIT
+484 YQIAPKDITASDIT
-499 MGEIKDEIY
+499 MGEIKNQSY
-508 TGSAIEPE
+508 TGIAVEPE
-516 VMFYAG
+516 VLLYAG

-628 KVTTVGIGNN
+628 KVTTVVIGNN

-643 KSAFEGCKQLKSV
+643 KSAFEGCKQLRSV
-656 TVGTGVTKIN
+656 TVGTGAKKIN

-672 CSKLQTVTLRSKQ
+672 CSKLQNVTLRSKQ

-691 ESFKGIKSNAAIKVP
+691 ESFKGIKSNSTIKVP